1 MTHPTFTGARMV
13 LANGAPIEDL
23 RLGKGRELALSSS
36 TGEINAGSVKEA
48 AQIITQMMQAVASG
62 QIIPE
67 HMGPQG
73 QMSAQ
78 AAASARRELLAE
90 ALADNTG
97 NKWAALG
104 ASLAQRIEEQA
115 GREGF
120 VRKLMVG
127 NVLRQGE
134 VQRVPMP
141 AHDTLAVVATSQANV
156 GYQTIRQRVFLPD
169 EFEIQA
175 NVRVENLDIQQ
186 VNGDLLD
193 HAYNDGLNAI
203 MVGEDRLWKKAADA
217 TVGRINP
224 LELIAGE
231 LTPKHLGRL
240 RQQVARWNLPATT
253 ILLSN
258 DYWADVIG
266 SNDFAT
272 FFDPI
277 TKYDLVLNG
286 QIGTLVGMNI
296 ITDAFRQPNQ
306 KVLEPGEIYVVAD
319 AINHGAYSTRGGVES
334 TPTSGADHGNSTR
347 GWFLSE
353 PFSLV
358 LANVRSVAKGKRLA

>member
-1 MTHPTFTGARMV
+1 MSKQAFAGASLV
-13 LANGAPIEDL
+13 LRDGSPIEDL
-23 RLGKGRELALSSS
+23 RLGKGRELALSGS
-36 TGEINAGSVKEA
+36 TGEINASN
-48 AQIITQMMQAVASG
+48 TQDAMQVLGQLMKAYASGDIQHQQPSMSAREEAVAAT
-62 QIIPE
+62 E
-67 HMGPQG
+67 M
-73 QMSAQ
+73 
-78 AAASARRELLAE
+78 RRQVLAE
-90 ALADNTG
+90 AKADITG
-97 NKWAALG
+97 QKWAALG
-104 ASLAQRIEEQA
+104 ASLAQQVNEQA
-115 GREGF
+115 DREGF

-127 NVLRQGE
+127 NTLRQGE
-134 VQRVPMP
+134 FQRIPMP
-141 AHDTLAVVATSQANV
+141 THDTMAVVATSSANV
-156 GYQTIRQRVFLPD
+156 GYQTIRNRIFTPD

-193 HAYNDGLNAI
+193 HAYNDALQSI
-203 MVGEDRLWKKAADA
+203 MVAEDRLWKKAADS
-217 TVGRINP
+217 TVGVVNN

-231 LTPKHLGRL
+231 LTTKNLGRL
-240 RQQVARWNLPATT
+240 RQAIARWGLPATH
-253 ILLSN
+253 IVMSN

-306 KVLEPGEIYVVAD
+306 KVLNPGEIYVVASPE
-319 AINHGAYSTRGGVES
+319 NHGAYSTRGGIQS
-334 TPTSGADHGNSTR
+334 SPTNGADAGNSTR
-347 GWFLSE
+347 GWFMTE

-358 LANVRSVAKGKRLA
+358 IANVRSVVKGRRI

>member
-1 MTHPTFTGARMV
+1 MTQHAFTGARMV
-13 LANGAPIEDL
+13 LKDGSPLEDL

-48 AQIITQMMQAVASG
+48 MQVIGQMMSAYASGEIIEQRRAPSAREEAVA
-62 QIIPE
+62 
-67 HMGPQG
+67 
-73 QMSAQ
+73 
-78 AAASARRELLAE
+78 AAEARREVLRE
-90 ALADNTG
+90 AMVDPQ
-97 NKWAALG
+97 KWSALG
-104 ASLAQRIEEQA
+104 ASLAQQISDQA
-115 GREGF
+115 DREGF

-127 NVLRQGE
+127 NTLKQGE

-141 AHDTLAVVATSQANV
+141 AHDTMAVVATSSSNT
-156 GYQTIRQRVFLPD
+156 GYQTIRQRVFTPD

-193 HAYNDGLNAI
+193 HAYNDGLQAI
-203 MVGEDRLWKKAADA
+203 MVAEDRLWKKAADQ
-217 TVGRINP
+217 TVGVVNN

-231 LTPKHLGRL
+231 LTTKNLGRL
-240 RQQVARWNLPATT
+240 RQQIAKWGLPATH
-253 ILLSN
+253 ILLAN

-306 KVLEPGEIYVVAD
+306 KVLNPGEIYVVSD
-319 AINHGAYSTRGGVES
+319 PRNHGAYSTRGGIQS
-334 TPTSGADHGNSTR
+334 TPTNGADAGNSTR
-347 GWFLSE
+347 GWFMVE

-358 LANVRSVAKGKRLA
+358 LANVRSVVKGKRA